1 MPRNHKLTAVVAG
14 RCVQSATPELGR
26 LVIVFDDQSTMTVK
40 TAGIATAI
48 STGTKVKAV
57 LENGDQCTLQFED
70 GSSVTVNLA
79 NPGASVAV
87 RDQSNA
93 VEYLG

>member
-1 MPRNHKLTAVVAG
+1 MPRNHKLTAIVAG
-14 RCVQSATPELGR
+14 RCVHSTTGGPAK

-40 TAGIATAI
+40 TAGSAATI
-48 STGTKVKAV
+48 SSGAKVKAV
-57 LENGDQCTLQFED
+57 LEDGDHCTLQFED
-70 GSSVTVNLA
+70 GSSVTVKLA

-87 RDQSNA
+87 RDQNNA

>member
-1 MPRNHKLTAVVAG
+1 MPRNQKLTAVVTG
-14 RCVQSATPELGR
+14 RCVQSATPEPGR
-26 LVIVFDDQSTMTVK
+26 LVILFDDRSTMTVK
-40 TAGIATAI
+40 TAGIVTTI
-48 STGTKVKAV
+48 STGAKVKAV

-70 GSSVTVNLA
+70 GSSVTVKLA
-79 NPGASVAV
+79 DPGASVAV

>member
-14 RCVQSATPELGR
+14 RCVHSTTRGAAE
-26 LVIVFDDQSTMTVK
+26 LVIVFDDNSIMTVK
-40 TAGIATAI
+40 TAAIAATI
-48 STGTKVKAV
+48 PTGAKVKAV
-57 LENGDQCTLQFED
+57 LEDGDQYSLQFED
-70 GSSVTVNLA
+70 GSSVVVQLA

-87 RDQSNA
+87 RDRRNA

>member
-1 MPRNHKLTAVVAG
+1 
-14 RCVQSATPELGR
+14 
-26 LVIVFDDQSTMTVK
+26 MTVK
-40 TAGIATAI
+40 TAGIATTI
-48 STGTKVKAV
+48 STGAKMKAV

-70 GSSVTVNLA
+70 GSSVTVELA
-79 NPGASVAV
+79 DPGASVAV

>member
-14 RCVQSATPELGR
+14 RCVQSATCEPGR

-40 TAGIATAI
+40 TAGTAAAI
-48 STGTKVKAV
+48 SIGAKVRAV
-57 LENGDQCTLQFED
+57 LESGDQWILQFED
-70 GSSVTVNLA
+70 GSSVTVKLA
-79 NPGASVAV
+79 DPGASVAV
-87 RDQSNA
+87 RGRSNA

>member
-1 MPRNHKLTAVVAG
+1 MPRNQKLTAVVTG
-14 RCVQSATPELGR
+14 RCVQSATPEPGR
-26 LVIVFDDQSTMTVK
+26 LVILFDDRSTMTVK
-40 TAGIATAI
+40 TAGIATTI
-48 STGTKVKAV
+48 STGAKMKAV

-70 GSSVTVNLA
+70 GSSVTVELA
-79 NPGASVAV
+79 DPGASVAV